1 MLAMTYTTG
10 ERADQPPDLLT
21 LFTAHYA
28 SLMRLAAFLLK
39 DPNTC
44 EDVVQE
50 AFIRVSSKSLRDPEH
65 TLAYLRQ
72 TVVNLCR
79 SHIRRRLVALRHA
92 PALAQSPTV
101 DHDIY
106 RAIECDALVRALRHL
121 PARQREAVVLRHYA
135 DLSEAE
141 TADAMGVSVG
151 AVKSYTSRGLAAL
164 AAQMETLR

>member
-1 MLAMTYTTG
+1 MAAPAQAD
-10 ERADQPPDLLT
+10 ERTEQPPDLLT

-28 SLMRLAAFLLK
+28 RLMRLAAFLLK
-39 DPNTC
+39 DSSNC

-50 AFIRVSSKSLRDPEH
+50 AFIRVAGRSLHDPHH

-79 SHIRRRLVALRHA
+79 SQVRRRLVALRWA
-92 PALAQSPTV
+92 PTLAQSDTV

-106 RAIECDALVRALRHL
+106 RAIECDALVRALRQL

-151 AVKSYTSRGLAAL
+151 AVKSYSSRGLAAL
-164 AAQMETLR
+164 ATHMETLR